1 MNKTGISWTEMTWNP
16 IIGCLNPPDVCAV
29 HGDCYARRTA
39 RRVGKMIGCK
49 ECERFIPH
57 THFERLDQ
65 PLKRKK
71 PTTIFVGSMADMW
84 GDWMMEG
91 PMFQALQ
98 QTLDMI
104 RACPQHRFLTLT
116 KNPKRYLEF
125 GLPPN
130 LWCGVTVTG
139 QGNDYRHLDTLACS
153 RSMNKRFISFE
164 PLLSDIGDH
173 LTARPYLNRFDWLI
187 VGPLNKSK
195 RGPVTQRAWVDRI
208 IEHGEAAGVCVT
220 LKPECKKLGYTD
232 AELAKYSKVPWTR
245 EG

>member
-1 MNKTGISWTEMTWNP
+1 MNKTGINWTEMTWNP
-16 IIGCLNPPDVCAV
+16 IVGCLNPRDVCAV
-29 HGDCYARRTA
+29 HDDCYARKTA

-49 ECERFIPH
+49 KCEQFIPH

-84 GDWMMEG
+84 GDFI
-91 PMFQALQ
+91 PLQ
-98 QTLDMI
+98 WYEKIFEVM
-104 RACPQHRFLTLT
+104 RKAKQHRFLALT
-116 KNPKRYLEF
+116 KNPARYLLLD
-125 GLPPN
+125 LPPN

-139 QGNDYRHLDTLACS
+139 TTSSLNLAEVFMYS
-153 RSMNKRFISFE
+153 RIPPDQKRFVSFE
-164 PLLSDIGDH
+164 PLLEDCADEM
-173 LTARPYLNRFDWLI
+173 RPLIEEMCFDWLI

-208 IEHGEAAGVCVT
+208 IELGKAAGVCVT

-232 AELAKYSKVPWTR
+232 AELAKYSKKPWTK